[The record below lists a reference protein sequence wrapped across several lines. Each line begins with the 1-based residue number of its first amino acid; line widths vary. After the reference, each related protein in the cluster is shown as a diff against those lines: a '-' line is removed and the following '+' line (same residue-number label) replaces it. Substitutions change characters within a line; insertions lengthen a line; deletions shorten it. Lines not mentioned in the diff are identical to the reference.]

1 MAVASAVTP
10 NIAMRLPPTA
20 ATSIASAAVTT
31 SIMALPT
38 ARARLARSGF
48 RGNTLT
54 LKVKFPDFVQ
64 KTRCTTVP
72 EILTEKEGILP
83 LARTLMEELDSGDR
97 TFRLLGLSVSHP
109 QEEQRQ
115 GIWEQLW
122 LELEY

>member
-1 MAVASAVTP
+1 MIDQP
-10 NIAMRLPPTA
+10 DKPQERLYQ
-20 ATSIASAAVTT
+20 
-31 SIMALPT
+31 
-38 ARARLARSGF
+38 
-48 RGNTLT
+48 
-54 LKVKFPDFVQ
+54 D
-64 KTRCTTVP
+64 
-72 EILTEKEGILP
+72 